1 MTLVETKIDSKPIYN
16 GNIITVSVD
25 TVMLPNGDKAEREVA
40 RHNGGVCVL
49 AVTAENKV
57 VLVKQFRYVTGEEL
71 FEIPAGKRDSKDEDP
86 YSGAMRELEEETPYF
101 AERLELLYRF
111 YPAPGFC
118 DEELHLY
125 QAIGLQLGSTR
136 ELDDDEFIEV
146 YEFTKE
152 EVLELLNNDK
162 IHDGKTIIA
171 LQYWLNKE

>member
-1 MTLVETKIDSKPIYN
+1 MTLTETKLDSKPIYD
-16 GNIITVSVD
+16 GNIIKVSVD
-25 TVMLPNGDKAEREVA
+25 HVSLPNGESAEREVV

-57 VLVKQFRYVTGEEL
+57 VLVKQYRYVTGEEL
-71 FEIPAGKRDSKDEDP
+71 YEIPAGKRDSKDEDP

-125 QAIGLQLGSTR
+125 QAINLQHGSTR
-136 ELDDDEFIEV
+136 DLDDDEFIEI
-146 YEFTKE
+146 YEFTKD
-152 EVLELLNNDK
+152 EVRALLDTDQ

-171 LQYWLNKE
+171 LQYWLNKD